1 MIKLRKLTL
10 TLVALIAMTT
20 GAWAQE
26 ESAPGTVIISDDK
39 STAEMTMSQYDV
51 TLE

>member
-26 ESAPGTVIISDDK
+26 ESAPTVTISDDK